1 MTERKL
7 SSRDN
12 FLVDILKG
20 LAVYFESTLI
30 EDVLE
35 TARRYPKS
43 ELGFALNRNQTAS
56 KKWLTESLYRAVGGD
71 LGRVAVLGGWYG
83 VLAAFLLHDPRFTI
97 SRAVSMDINPDC
109 EAIANCLNGV
119 HWRAGTFRAVTY
131 DMMDLTYGGDRLEG
145 LRESGDTESF
155 SFCPD
160 TIINTSCEH
169 LGDFSAWFSRLP
181 KGRRLVLQSNDYE
194 GIAGHVNCVR
204 SLADFKVQ
212 APLAEII
219 FDGEKKMDK
228 YSRFMLIGMK

>member
-20 LAVYFESTLI
+20 LAVHFESPLI

-35 TARRYPKS
+35 TARRYPKP

-56 KKWLTESLYRAVGGD
+56 KKWLVDSLYRAVGGD

-83 VLAAFLLHDPRFTI
+83 VLAAFLLHDPRFKI
-97 SRAVSMDINPDC
+97 SQAVSMDIDPDC

-119 HWRAGTFRAVTY
+119 HWREGSFRAVTA
-131 DMMDLTYGGDRLEG
+131 DMMTLTYDGDP
-145 LRESGDTESF
+145 ESLSF
-155 SFCPD
+155 SPD

-169 LGDFSAWFSRLP
+169 LGDFCAWFARLP
-181 KGRRLVLQSNDYE
+181 KGLRLVLQSNDYE
-194 GIAGHVNCVR
+194 GIAGHVNCIGG
-204 SLADFKVQ
+204 LAEFKRQ
-212 APLAEII
+212 APVAEIL
-219 FDGEKKMDK
+219 FEGEKKMDK
-228 YSRFMLIGMK
+228 YTRFMLIGIK

>member
-1 MTERKL
+1 MSERKL

-12 FLVDILKG
+12 FLVDVMKG
-20 LAVYFESTLI
+20 LAVHFESALI
-30 EDVLE
+30 EDILE
-35 TARRYPKS
+35 TARRYPKP

-56 KKWLTESLYRAVGGD
+56 KKWLIDSLYREAGGD

-97 SRAVSMDINPDC
+97 NQAVSIDIDAEC

-119 HWRAGTFRAVTY
+119 HWRAGTFRAITA
-131 DMMDLTYGGDRLEG
+131 DMMALTY
-145 LRESGDTESF
+145 SGDPESL
-155 SFCPD
+155 SFRLD

-169 LGDFSAWFSRLP
+169 LSDFPAWFSRLP

-194 GIAGHVNCVR
+194 GITGHVNCVG
-204 SLADFKVQ
+204 SLADFKRQ

-219 FDGEKKMDK
+219 FGGEKKMDK
-228 YSRFMLIGMK
+228 YTRFMLIGIK